1 MSITGVG
8 GAKRITE
15 LAAVLEKMKEISSA
29 RHVAELTDTKGGNKN
44 GSGIKRDRTATD

>member
-29 RHVAELTDTKGGNKN
+29 RHATKMTDTNGGNKN